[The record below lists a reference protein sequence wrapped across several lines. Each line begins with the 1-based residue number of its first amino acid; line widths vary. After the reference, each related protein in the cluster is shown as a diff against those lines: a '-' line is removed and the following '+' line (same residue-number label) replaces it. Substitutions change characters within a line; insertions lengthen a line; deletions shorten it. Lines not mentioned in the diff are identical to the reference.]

1 MLSLPHHN
9 LSTLKMGGFMNNK
22 SALILSV
29 LMFCFF
35 ASNAQR
41 NIRGIVSTSNGEN
54 KIEALSDVL
63 IFSYEGNYLGST
75 NDSGKFDVSISN
87 NVGAIYF
94 SQNGLETDTLNLKA
108 DKDFYEILMRPTRQL
123 KEVVIQS
130 RKKSTE
136 IGLMNP
142 IKREQIGERE
152 LMKAACCNLSESF
165 ETTPSVDVAFTDAVS
180 GYKQIQML
188 GLAGPYTL
196 ITRENIPDTRG
207 LAATTG
213 LTFTPGTWIEGMQ
226 LSKGTGGVVNGYE
239 SVAGQINVE
248 WKKAFN
254 DKEPTWLF
262 NLYQSTQGRTEGNVV
277 WKKKLKD
284 GLHTNLFFHGKSNWY
299 RLDQNSDGF
308 MDQPIDQ
315 QWVLANRWFWFSPNG
330 WEFQAGV
337 KGVSTHNLGGQLNYE
352 SGKDQIVGNPWG
364 YELSLKRLEFW
375 SKLGHVLKNKPATSF
390 GWQLSGVLHH
400 QTAQYGT
407 RNYKANEQ
415 SIYSNFIYQTIINNT
430 NHVLKLGSSTLFD
443 IYDEHFQDTTTFQR
457 NEIVPGIFTE
467 YSFTHGEQFNLVAG
481 IRGDY
486 HNLFGAFL
494 TPRVHIRYAPFKS
507 SAFRFSFGRAQRT
520 ANFLSEQ
527 MGNMASNRVFQFQS
541 TDTGKSYAF
550 NPEVAW
556 NTGLNFTQKFMLN
569 YRDGSI
575 SIDYYYTHFDNQVVV
590 DLEDPKF
597 VKLYNLNGNSFA
609 NSFQIQI
616 DYELI
621 RKLDLRIAYRWF
633 DVRTTYDGQL
643 KEKPLIPAHRAFANI
658 GYETRNNW
666 KFDYTVQWI
675 GNKRVPVLND
685 DHLVD
690 VVKDGFYSPSYWQMN
705 AQISKDWK
713 NIFELYVGIEN
724 IENIMMHHPVVMSA
738 HPFSSGFDASM
749 PWGPIMGRNIY
760 FGLRMKL
767 K

>member
-1 MLSLPHHN
+1 
-9 LSTLKMGGFMNNK
+9 MNK
-22 SALILSV
+22 KCALILSV
-29 LMFCFF
+29 FMLCIFKSF
-35 ASNAQR
+35 AQKKVQ
-41 NIRGIVSTSNGEN
+41 GIVSKKIGGK
-54 KIEALSDVL
+54 KIEVLADVL
-63 IFSYEGNYLGST
+63 IYDKTGNYLGSAD
-75 NDSGKFDVSISN
+75 DSGKFEFTIPEQIE
-87 NVGAIYF
+87 AIVF
-94 SQNGLETDTLNLKA
+94 SLNGYETDTVQISSEQNY
-108 DKDFYEILMRPTRQL
+108 YEIEL
-123 KEVVIQS
+123 KQTYRLTEVVIES

-136 IGLMNP
+136 IGLINP

-196 ITRENIPDTRG
+196 ITRENIPDARG

-226 LSKGTGGVVNGYE
+226 LSKGIGSVVNGYE

-248 WKKAFN
+248 WRKAFN
-254 DKEPTWLF
+254 DKEPNWFL
-262 NLYQSTQGRTEGNVV
+262 NLYQSTQGRTEGNIV
-277 WKKKLKD
+277 WRKKIKE
-284 GLHTNLFFHGKSNWY
+284 GIHTNLFFHGKSNWY

-308 MDQPIDQ
+308 MDQPIDRQ
-315 QWVLANRWFWFSPNG
+315 LVMANRWFWFSPNG
-330 WEFQAGV
+330 WEFQAGI

-352 SGKDQIVGNPWG
+352 SGKQQTVGHPWG
-364 YELSLKRLEFW
+364 YELSLDRMEFW
-375 SKLGHVLKNKPATSF
+375 SKLGHMFKNKPATSF

-407 RNYKANEQ
+407 RNYKADEQ

-430 NHVLKLGSSTLFD
+430 NHVLKLGSSTLLD
-443 IYDEHFQDTTTFQR
+443 AYSEQYQGKTFKR
-457 NEIVPGIFTE
+457 REIVPGLFTE
-467 YSFTHGEQFNLVAG
+467 YAFTLGEQFNLVAG
-481 IRGDY
+481 LRADY
-486 HNLFGAFL
+486 HNLFGAFV
-494 TPRVHIRYAPFKS
+494 TPRLHLRYAPFKN
-507 SAFRFSFGRAQRT
+507 SALRASFGRAQRT

-527 MGNMASNRVFQFQS
+527 MGNMASNRIFQFQS
-541 TDTGKSYAF
+541 QDSNASYDF
-550 NPEVAW
+550 QPEVAW
-556 NTGLNFTQKFMLN
+556 NTGINFTQKFMLN
-569 YRDGSI
+569 YRDGSV
-575 SIDYYYTHFDNQVVV
+575 SIDYYYTNFDNQVVV

-597 VKLYNLNGNSFA
+597 VKLYNLKGNSFA
-609 NSFQIQI
+609 NSFQIQL

-621 RKLDLRIAYRWF
+621 RKLDIRIAYRWF
-633 DVRTTYDGQL
+633 DVRTTYGGQL
-643 KEKPLIPAHRAFANI
+643 KEKPLIPAHRAFANV
-658 GYETRNNW
+658 GYETKNNW

-675 GNKRVPVLND
+675 GNKRVPILND

-690 VVKDGFYSPSYWQMN
+690 VVKEGFYSPSYWQMN
-705 AQISKDWK
+705 AQISKGWK
-713 NIFELYVGIEN
+713 NQIEFYLGIEN

-760 FGLRMKL
+760 VGMRMKL

>member
-1 MLSLPHHN
+1 
-9 LSTLKMGGFMNNK
+9 MNK
-22 SALILSV
+22 KCALILSV
-29 LMFCFF
+29 FMLCIFKSF
-35 ASNAQR
+35 AQKKVQ
-41 NIRGIVSTSNGEN
+41 GTVSKKTEGK
-54 KIEALSDVL
+54 KIEVLADVL
-63 IFSYEGNYLGST
+63 IYDKTGNYLGSAD
-75 NDSGKFDVSISN
+75 DSGKFEFTIPEQIE
-87 NVGAIYF
+87 AIVF
-94 SQNGLETDTLNLKA
+94 SLNGYETDTVQINSEQNY
-108 DKDFYEILMRPTRQL
+108 YEIELKQTHRL
-123 KEVVIQS
+123 KEVVIES

-136 IGLMNP
+136 IGLINP

-196 ITRENIPDTRG
+196 ITRENIPDARG

-226 LSKGTGGVVNGYE
+226 LSKGTGSVVNGYE

-248 WKKAFN
+248 WRKAFN
-254 DKEPTWLF
+254 DKEPNWLL
-262 NLYQSTQGRTEGNVV
+262 NLYQSTQGRTEGNIV
-277 WKKKLKD
+277 WRKKIKE
-284 GLHTNLFFHGKSNWY
+284 GIHTNLFFHGKSNWY

-308 MDQPIDQ
+308 MDQPIDRQ
-315 QWVLANRWFWFSPNG
+315 LVMANRWFWFSPNG
-330 WEFQAGV
+330 WEFQAGI

-352 SGKDQIVGNPWG
+352 SGKQQTLGNPWG
-364 YELSLKRLEFW
+364 YELSLNRMEFW
-375 SKLGHVLKNKPATSF
+375 SKLGHVFKDKPATSF

-400 QTAQYGT
+400 QTAQYGA
-407 RNYKANEQ
+407 RNYNADEQ

-430 NHVLKLGSSTLFD
+430 NHVLKLGSSTLLD
-443 IYDEHFQDTTTFQR
+443 AYSEQYQGKTFKR
-457 NEIVPGIFTE
+457 REIVPGLFTE
-467 YSFTHGEQFNLVAG
+467 YAFTLGEQFNLVAG
-481 IRGDY
+481 LRADY
-486 HNLFGAFL
+486 HNLFGVFV
-494 TPRVHIRYAPFKS
+494 TPRLHLRYAPFKN
-507 SAFRFSFGRAQRT
+507 SALRASFGRAQRT

-527 MGNMASNRVFQFQS
+527 MGNMASSRIFQFQS
-541 TDTGKSYAF
+541 QDSNASYAF
-550 NPEVAW
+550 QPEVAW
-556 NTGLNFTQKFMLN
+556 NTGINFTQKYMLN
-569 YRDGSI
+569 YRDGSV

-597 VKLYNLNGNSFA
+597 VKLYNLKGNSFA
-609 NSFQIQI
+609 NSFQIQL

-621 RKLDLRIAYRWF
+621 RKLDIRIAYRWF
-633 DVRTTYDGQL
+633 DVRTTYGGQL
-643 KEKPLIPAHRAFANI
+643 KEKPLIPAHRAFANV
-658 GYETRNNW
+658 GYETKNNW

-675 GNKRVPVLND
+675 GNKRVPILND

-690 VVKDGFYSPSYWQMN
+690 VVKEGFYSPSYWQMN
-705 AQISKDWK
+705 AQVSKGWK
-713 NIFELYVGIEN
+713 NQIEFYLGIEN

-760 FGLRMKL
+760 VGMRMKL

>member
-1 MLSLPHHN
+1 
-9 LSTLKMGGFMNNK
+9 MNK
-22 SALILSV
+22 KCALILSV
-29 LMFCFF
+29 FMLCIFKSF
-35 ASNAQR
+35 AQKKVQ
-41 NIRGIVSTSNGEN
+41 GIVSKKIGGK
-54 KIEALSDVL
+54 KIEVLADVL
-63 IFSYEGNYLGST
+63 IYDKTGNYLGSGD
-75 NDSGKFDVSISN
+75 DSGKFEFTIPDQIE
-87 NVGAIYF
+87 AIVF
-94 SQNGLETDTLNLKA
+94 SLNGYETDTVQISSEQNY
-108 DKDFYEILMRPTRQL
+108 YEIELKQTHRL
-123 KEVVIQS
+123 KEVVIES

-136 IGLMNP
+136 IGLINP

-226 LSKGTGGVVNGYE
+226 LSKGTGSVVNGYE

-248 WKKAFN
+248 WRKAFN
-254 DKEPTWLF
+254 DKEPNWLL
-262 NLYQSTQGRTEGNVV
+262 NLYQSTQGRTEGNIV
-277 WKKKLKD
+277 WRKKIKE
-284 GLHTNLFFHGKSNWY
+284 GIHTNLFFHGKSNWY

-308 MDQPIDQ
+308 MDQPIDRQ
-315 QWVLANRWFWFSPNG
+315 LVMANRWFWFSPNG
-330 WEFQAGV
+330 WEFQAGI

-352 SGKDQIVGNPWG
+352 SGKQQTVGHPWG
-364 YELSLKRLEFW
+364 YELSLDRMEFW
-375 SKLGHVLKNKPATSF
+375 SKLGHVFKNKPATSF

-400 QTAQYGT
+400 QTAQYGA
-407 RNYKANEQ
+407 RNYNADEQ

-430 NHVLKLGSSTLFD
+430 NHVLKLGSSTLLD
-443 IYDEHFQDTTTFQR
+443 AYSEQYQGKTFKR
-457 NEIVPGIFTE
+457 REIVPGLFTE
-467 YSFTHGEQFNLVAG
+467 YAFTLGEQFNLVAG
-481 IRGDY
+481 LRADY
-486 HNLFGAFL
+486 HNLFGAFV
-494 TPRVHIRYAPFKS
+494 TPRLHLRYAPFKN
-507 SAFRFSFGRAQRT
+507 SALRASFGRAQRT

-527 MGNMASNRVFQFQS
+527 MGNMASNRIFQFQS
-541 TDTGKSYAF
+541 QDSNASYAF
-550 NPEVAW
+550 QPEVAW
-556 NTGLNFTQKFMLN
+556 NTGINFTQKFMLN
-569 YRDGSI
+569 YRDGSV
-575 SIDYYYTHFDNQVVV
+575 SIDYYYTNFDNQVVV

-597 VKLYNLNGNSFA
+597 VKLYNLKGNSFA
-609 NSFQIQI
+609 NSFQIQL

-621 RKLDLRIAYRWF
+621 RKLDIRFAYRWF
-633 DVRTTYDGQL
+633 DVRTSYGGQL
-643 KEKPLIPAHRAFANI
+643 KEKPLIPAHRAFANV
-658 GYETRNNW
+658 GYETKNNW

-675 GNKRVPVLND
+675 GNKRVPILND

-690 VVKDGFYSPSYWQMN
+690 VVKEGFYSPSYWQMN
-705 AQISKDWK
+705 AQVSKGWK
-713 NIFELYVGIEN
+713 NQIEFYLGIEN

-760 FGLRMKL
+760 VGMRMKL

>member
-1 MLSLPHHN
+1 
-9 LSTLKMGGFMNNK
+9 MNK
-22 SALILSV
+22 KCALILSV
-29 LMFCFF
+29 FMLCIFKSF
-35 ASNAQR
+35 AQKKVQ
-41 NIRGIVSTSNGEN
+41 GIVSQKIGVK
-54 KIEALSDVL
+54 KIEVLADVL
-63 IFSYEGNYLGST
+63 IYDKTGNYLGSAD
-75 NDSGKFDVSISN
+75 DSGKFEFTIPEQIEVI
-87 NVGAIYF
+87 VF
-94 SQNGLETDTLNLKA
+94 SLNGYETDTVQINSEQNY
-108 DKDFYEILMRPTRQL
+108 YEIDLKQTHRL
-123 KEVVIQS
+123 KEVVIES

-136 IGLMNP
+136 IGLINP

-226 LSKGTGGVVNGYE
+226 LSKGTGSVVNGYE

-248 WKKAFN
+248 WRKAFN
-254 DKEPTWLF
+254 DKEPNWLL
-262 NLYQSTQGRTEGNVV
+262 NLYQSTQGRTEGNIV
-277 WKKKLKD
+277 WRKKIKE
-284 GLHTNLFFHGKSNWY
+284 GIHTNLFFHGKSNWY

-308 MDQPIDQ
+308 MDQPIDRQ
-315 QWVLANRWFWFSPNG
+315 LVMANRWFWFSPNG
-330 WEFQAGV
+330 WEFQAGI

-352 SGKDQIVGNPWG
+352 SGKQQTVGHPWG
-364 YELSLKRLEFW
+364 YELSLDRMEFW
-375 SKLGHVLKNKPATSF
+375 SKLGHVFKNKPATSF

-407 RNYKANEQ
+407 RNYKADEQ

-430 NHVLKLGSSTLFD
+430 NHVLKLGSSTLL
-443 IYDEHFQDTTTFQR
+443 DTYNEQYQGKTFKR
-457 NEIVPGIFTE
+457 REIVPGLFTE
-467 YSFTHGEQFNLVAG
+467 YAFTLREQFNLVAG
-481 IRGDY
+481 LRADY
-486 HNLFGAFL
+486 HNLFGAFI
-494 TPRVHIRYAPFKS
+494 TPRLHLRYAPFKN
-507 SAFRFSFGRAQRT
+507 SALRASFGRAQRT

-541 TDTGKSYAF
+541 NDTNKGYAF

-575 SIDYYYTHFDNQVVV
+575 SIDYYYTHFNNQVVV

-597 VKLYNLNGNSFA
+597 VKMYNLNGNSFA
-609 NSFQIQI
+609 NSFQIQL
-616 DYELI
+616 DYELF
-621 RKLDLRIAYRWF
+621 RKLDIRIAYRWF
-633 DVRTTYDGQL
+633 DVRTTYGGQL
-643 KEKPLIPAHRAFANI
+643 KEKPLIPAHRAFANV
-658 GYETRNNW
+658 GYETKNNW

-675 GNKRVPVLND
+675 GNKRVPILND

-690 VVKDGFYSPSYWQMN
+690 VVKEGFYSPSYWQMN
-705 AQISKDWK
+705 AQISKGWK
-713 NIFELYVGIEN
+713 NQIEFYLGIEN

-760 FGLRMKL
+760 FGMRMKL

>member
-1 MLSLPHHN
+1 
-9 LSTLKMGGFMNNK
+9 MNK
-22 SALILSV
+22 KCALILSV
-29 LMFCFF
+29 FMLCIFKSF
-35 ASNAQR
+35 AQKKVQ
-41 NIRGIVSTSNGEN
+41 GIVTKKIGGK
-54 KIEALSDVL
+54 KIEVLADVL
-63 IFSYEGNYLGST
+63 IYDKTRNYLGSAD
-75 NDSGKFDVSISN
+75 DSGKFEFTIPEQIE
-87 NVGAIYF
+87 AIVF
-94 SQNGLETDTLNLKA
+94 SLNGYETDTVQINSEQNY
-108 DKDFYEILMRPTRQL
+108 YEIELKQTHRL
-123 KEVVIQS
+123 KEVVIES

-136 IGLMNP
+136 IGLINP

-196 ITRENIPDTRG
+196 ITRENIPDARG

-226 LSKGTGGVVNGYE
+226 LSKGTGSVVNGYE

-248 WKKAFN
+248 WRKAFN
-254 DKEPTWLF
+254 DKEPNWLL
-262 NLYQSTQGRTEGNVV
+262 NLYQSTQGRTEGNIV
-277 WKKKLKD
+277 WRKKIKE
-284 GLHTNLFFHGKSNWY
+284 GIHTNLFFHGKSNWY

-308 MDQPIDQ
+308 MDQPIDRQ
-315 QWVLANRWFWFSPNG
+315 LVMANRWFWFSPNG
-330 WEFQAGV
+330 WEFQAGI

-352 SGKDQIVGNPWG
+352 SGKQQTVGHPWG
-364 YELSLKRLEFW
+364 YELSLNRMEFW
-375 SKLGHVLKNKPATSF
+375 SKLGHVFKDKPATSF

-407 RNYKANEQ
+407 RNYKADEQ

-430 NHVLKLGSSTLFD
+430 NHVLKLGSSTLLD
-443 IYDEHFQDTTTFQR
+443 SYSEQYQGKTFKR
-457 NEIVPGIFTE
+457 REIVPGLFTE
-467 YSFTHGEQFNLVAG
+467 YAFTLGEQFNLVAG
-481 IRGDY
+481 LRADY
-486 HNLFGAFL
+486 HNLFGAFV
-494 TPRVHIRYAPFKS
+494 TPRLHLRYAPFKN
-507 SAFRFSFGRAQRT
+507 SALRASFGRAQRT

-527 MGNMASNRVFQFQS
+527 MGNMASNRIFQFQS
-541 TDTGKSYAF
+541 QDSNASYDF
-550 NPEVAW
+550 QPEVAW
-556 NTGLNFTQKFMLN
+556 NTGINFTQKFMLN
-569 YRDGSI
+569 YRDGSV
-575 SIDYYYTHFDNQVVV
+575 SIDYYYTNFDNQVVV

-597 VKLYNLNGNSFA
+597 VKLYNLKGNSFA
-609 NSFQIQI
+609 NSFQIQL

-621 RKLDLRIAYRWF
+621 RKLDIRIAYRWF
-633 DVRTTYDGQL
+633 DVRTTYGGQL
-643 KEKPLIPAHRAFANI
+643 KEKPLIPAHRAFANV
-658 GYETRNNW
+658 GYETKNNW

-675 GNKRVPVLND
+675 GNKRVPILND

-690 VVKDGFYSPSYWQMN
+690 VVKEGFYSPSYWQMN
-705 AQISKDWK
+705 AQISKGWK
-713 NIFELYVGIEN
+713 NQIEFYLGIEN

-760 FGLRMKL
+760 FGMRMKL